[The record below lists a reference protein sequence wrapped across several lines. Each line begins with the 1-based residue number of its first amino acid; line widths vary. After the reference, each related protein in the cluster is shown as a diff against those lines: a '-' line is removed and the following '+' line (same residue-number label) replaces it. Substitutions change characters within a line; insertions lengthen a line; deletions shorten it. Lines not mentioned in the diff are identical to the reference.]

1 MQLLWQSSVEVS
13 DPRLANITKYK
24 DLAAAVVVH
33 AARDYIDAL
42 NGKNDAEIKRI
53 ERFFR
58 SDLFTLYVNGK
69 IEPEYLIKRLRN
81 LVRHKKGI
89 QIWAH

>member
-1 MQLLWQSSVEVS
+1 MNMNFIRKLPIPMDIKEEFPVS
-13 DPRLANITKYK
+13 API
-24 DLAAAVVVH
+24 AAMKE
-33 AARDYIDAL
+33 
-42 NGKNDAEIKRI
+42 KNDAEIKRI

-58 SDLFTLYVNGK
+58 SELFTLYVNGK